1 MCFKN
6 LPIEFDASG
15 KASLK
20 AGVADP
26 YSVTTAA
33 PKGFVRR
40 QNGPGAQLAAPPRLR
55 DWNID
60 PMTRVAGALAVHTVL
75 DLENRRAVDAH
86 ARAMLFRGYEVIL
99 EGRDPRDAIDIT
111 SRACGV
117 CGGTHATCSAL
128 TIEMA
133 FGVCPPPLGVEVRN
147 LGEVGEMFYD
157 RPLHLG
163 LLAGPDY
170 STALVSV
177 TNPELVTRAEKTLAP
192 HGAIHGYT
200 TIKDIMDALNPLTG
214 KIYLE
219 ALEWTRVGR
228 IMCMLMFGKFPHPS
242 TIVPGGMS
250 TTVTT
255 STFNEYYSQLGK
267 IIDWCKVIC
276 KIWDDLVD
284 FFMEAN
290 PAYEQVGA
298 RPTSLVQ
305 TGIWDNSEVYDATY
319 ANVNQWG
326 EKRWSTPAVIIEGK
340 LVTTKL
346 TDINMGME
354 EFVEHAFYDD
364 WTKVGPQ
371 RYRTDP
377 LGNPL
382 SPYHAWNKTTL
393 PKPSGTNFKEKYTWA
408 TAPRWDRQVVETGA
422 YGQLWATAL
431 RGDYTDN
438 PFCNPT
444 GDGLQ
449 LLLPRHVLPETELF
463 WALPRTLNALERNR
477 ARAYAMAF
485 TATIGMNCLLKA
497 FEYWRAGETRVHTP
511 FKIPR
516 DERVAVGFWEASRG
530 YLVHHIVMD
539 KGKIVNYQINTP
551 STINASPTDPFGGLG
566 PYEQAVVD
574 TPILESVPD
583 DQVKGID
590 ILRAIRSFDP
600 CMPCTTHMDTGKGV
614 ISREINSCGCTL
626 E

>member
-1 MCFKN
+1 VCFKN
-6 LPIEFDASG
+6 LPIDFDASG
-15 KASLK
+15 KARLRE
-20 AGVADP
+20 GVADP
-26 YSVTTAA
+26 YSVTVAE

-40 QNGPGAQLAAPPRLR
+40 KGGPGAQLAAPPRLR

-128 TIEMA
+128 TIEQA

-177 TNPELVTRAEKTLAP
+177 TNPELVTRAEKTLSP
-192 HGAIHGYT
+192 NGAIHGYT

-276 KIWDDLVD
+276 RIWDDLVD
-284 FFMEAN
+284 FFLEAN

-305 TGIWDNSEVYDATY
+305 TGIWDNSEIYDATY
-319 ANVNQWG
+319 SNVNQWG

-371 RYRTDP
+371 RFRTDP

-393 PKPSGTNFKEKYTWA
+393 PKPSGTNFKEKYTWS

-485 TATIGMNCLLKA
+485 TATVGMNCLLKA
-497 FEYWRAGETRVHTP
+497 FEYWRQGETKVHTP

-516 DERVAVGFWEASRG
+516 DERMAVGFWEASRG

-590 ILRAIRSFDP
+590 ILRSIRSFDP

>member
-1 MCFKN
+1 VCFKN

-15 KASLK
+15 KARLRE
-20 AGVADP
+20 GVADP
-26 YSVTTAA
+26 YSVAVA
-33 PKGFVRR
+33 EPKGFVRR
-40 QNGPGAQLAAPPRLR
+40 KGGPGAQLAAPPRLR

-128 TIEMA
+128 TIEQA

-177 TNPELVTRAEKTLAP
+177 TNPELVTRAEKTLSP
-192 HGAIHGYT
+192 NGAIHGYT

-284 FFMEAN
+284 FFLEAN

-319 ANVNQWG
+319 SNVNQWG

-497 FEYWRAGETRVHTP
+497 FEYWREGETRVHTP

-614 ISREINSCGCTL
+614 ISREVNSCGCTL